1 MDELE
6 DRDWAVHIV
15 IHYYRWPGGGRRCR
29 RGGPAAGCDERLN
42 TSTGREARVITTSA
56 PGSGTW
62 PSAHGSGR
70 AGPGSAGQYYN
81 LIMRIC
87 PIRGLHPRV
96 PPAAAE
102 PQPLRPIRARRT
114 AWRTRSVPAA
124 SLILPLRR
132 AAATAAPNS
141 GPARCVASWEQA
153 GGTSCGCP
161 ANTGT
166 RRPWNR
172 NSCV

>member
-6 DRDWAVHIV
+6 DRDCSVHIV
-15 IHYYRWPGGGRRCR
+15 IHYYRWPGGGRRGR
-29 RGGPAAGCDERLN
+29 LGGPVAGCDERLN
-42 TSTGREARVITTSA
+42 TSTGREAWVITTSA

-62 PSAHGSGR
+62 PSARGPGR
-70 AGPGSAGQYYN
+70 AGPVSAGQHYN
-81 LIMRIC
+81 LIMRTR

-102 PQPLRPIRARRT
+102 PQPIRARRA
-114 AWRTRSVPAA
+114 AWRSRSVPTA

-141 GPARCVASWEQA
+141 GPARGVASWEQA